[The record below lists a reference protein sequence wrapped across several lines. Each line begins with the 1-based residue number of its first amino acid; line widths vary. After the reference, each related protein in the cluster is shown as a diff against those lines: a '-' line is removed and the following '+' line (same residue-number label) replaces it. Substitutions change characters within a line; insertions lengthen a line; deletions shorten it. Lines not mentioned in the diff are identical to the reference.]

1 MSKGVYTVEKM
12 VGDKSVSINLTIYDK
27 GFYTK
32 QGWTTSPDQY
42 LWKDVSELSVEGP
55 DALQKRI
62 TATRILATGI
72 FALAFKKKTGETFTF
87 ISFSNGREPLI
98 LKFLKKSEPEVK
110 AIFAPFKNQI
120 SQQAISEISTVEKTE
135 DVTEQISKLGGLFE
149 KGLIT
154 EQEFKASKAK
164 ILGI

>member
-12 VGDKSVSINLTIYDK
+12 VGDKGVSVNLTIHDK

-32 QGWTTSPDQY
+32 QGWTTSQDNY
-42 LWKDVSELSVEGP
+42 LWKDVTELSVEGP

-98 LKFLKKSEPEVK
+98 
-110 AIFAPFKNQI
+110 

>member
-12 VGDKSVSINLTIYDK
+12 VGDKSVSINLTIHDK

-32 QGWTTSPDQY
+32 QGWTTSQDNY

-72 FALAFKKKTGETFTF
+72 FALAFKKKTGETFIF